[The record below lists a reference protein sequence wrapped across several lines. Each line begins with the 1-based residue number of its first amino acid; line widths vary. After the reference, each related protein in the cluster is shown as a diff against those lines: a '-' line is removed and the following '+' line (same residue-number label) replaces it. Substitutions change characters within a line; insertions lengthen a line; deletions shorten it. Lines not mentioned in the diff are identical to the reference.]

1 MIAALFVLAVA
12 LTGAP
17 SQPVDATGLWKTP
30 VDRGVIRIERCGAD
44 LCGRAVSSA
53 RLRALPDQKD
63 ARNRD
68 PALRGRAIRGLLI
81 LKLHPLGPGRW
92 GGGSVYNP
100 DDGRTYKADLE
111 MVGEGRLRLRGC
123 IVAPFCRTQ
132 TWTRD
137 ITPQ

>member
-1 MIAALFVLAVA
+1 MIAPLFAVA
-12 LTGAP
+12 IAFMAAP
-17 SQPVDATGLWKTP
+17 SLLADVTGLWKTP
-30 VDRGVIRIERCGAD
+30 VDGGVIRIEHCGAD

-53 RLRALPDQKD
+53 RMRAFPDQKD

-68 PALRGRAIRGLLI
+68 PALRGRAIKGLLI

-100 DDGRTYKADLE
+100 DDGGTYKADLE
-111 MVGEGRLRLRGC
+111 VVDQGRLRLRGC
-123 IVAPFCRTQ
+123 IVAPLCRTQ